1 MNDDRRSELR
11 AAIQLNNQEL
21 LNNLGQLI
29 DGKMREMKRSADD
42 VASRQ
47 LQEIKKMKFTEM
59 PEFKRKANK
68 DQFLHNR
75 QVIQCFDDA
84 KEKLVDNKNEEL
96 MQSLEEGMKLV
107 QDRQKLVLLADK
119 SPYGWLTVENYKS
132 NALAEDEDDE
142 KRLLRAENRAATEA
156 KRRQNLRQS
165 KSKFRNTG
173 NSGQQAKNTAANAPV
188 PAVSHQATYRKGSCF
203 ACGKFGHWKSE
214 CHLFNAAQASSSNN
228 Q

>member
-1 MNDDRRSELR
+1 MNDDMRSELR
-11 AAIQLNNQEL
+11 AAIQLNNKEL

-142 KRLLRAENRAATEA
+142 KRLIRAENRAATEV
-156 KRRQNLRQS
+156 KRRQNQR
-165 KSKFRNTG
+165 KSKFPNTG
-173 NSGQQAKNTAANAPV
+173 NPGQQAKNTAANAPV
-188 PAVSHQATYRKGSCF
+188 SAVSQQATYRKGSCF

-214 CHLFNAAQASSSNN
+214 CQLFNAQASSSKN